1 MRPAIY
7 TMEYLR
13 TSQPVASSIAPVTAG
28 SSGTDNVPFSVAL
41 RAGDRIAWEIVALF
55 TLGATGGFRFLANGP
70 AAPVIYNAQ
79 YNINDLSSATPAV
92 GGRFV
97 NGQVAE
103 ADFANAS
110 AVATTYQLRA
120 AGILI
125 NGVNAGTFAFQFA
138 QNTSDALAITLLAGA
153 TFKVWQL

>member
-1 MRPAIY
+1 
-7 TMEYLR
+7 MECLR
-13 TSQPVASSIAPVTAG
+13 TSQAVASSIVPVTVG
-28 SSGTDNVPFSVAL
+28 ISGLNNLPFSINLLAN
-41 RAGDRIAWEIVALF
+41 ARIAWEVIGLF

-70 AAPVIYNAQ
+70 AAPSTYNAQ

-110 AVATTYQLRA
+110 AVATTYQLEA
-120 AGILI
+120 KGSFLNGATAG
-125 NGVNAGTFAFQFA
+125 AFAFQFA
-138 QNTSDALAITLLAGA
+138 QNTSDALAITMLAGM
-153 TFKVWQL
+153 TFKVWQFA